1 MKIRTKVAALVLGL
15 VSIFALCGCELL
27 TPIGPGTGPG
37 TNVDLTGS
45 RTKYTDSLELAK
57 IPASTSTLDVDGVTF
72 ATVERYVDGDTTH
85 FEANLA
91 AGKNSISV
99 RYLGLDTPESTYKVE
114 PWGIAAAKFTKT
126 KLENAE
132 SIVLESDPTGLFDSN
147 SRYLAYVWYRNSATE
162 PYRCLNLELVE
173 EGYSPAKGLTGTK
186 YMQTFY
192 DASTRAQ
199 AFKDRTNGEEDPTY
213 DYNAQGKKYT
223 LKQIIDQFGTAEAI
237 ASEEFKGTKVYIEG
251 LVTRKLGIS
260 SAYIEQVNEGYYTL
274 DENGEEVFV
283 PGDGKTYGVYIY
295 GGFEQN
301 LKLAEGNYI
310 ITNANISYHN
320 GSLQVVGVNNFGI
333 DVQSTGN
340 VVTPVSITS
349 SDWNNLN
356 ADMACRL
363 VKLDKLTVTGGKDDE
378 NTDAYTIYTVT
389 PDGVRV
395 NIRIDADVAIK
406 VNSIMKNKTWETFKD
421 CTFLNVVGIVQ
432 PYYESYQL
440 MVMNLTDLGYQN

>member
-1 MKIRTKVAALVLGL
+1 MIEATFVL
-15 VSIFALCGCELL
+15 
-27 TPIGPGTGPG
+27 
-37 TNVDLTGS
+37 
-45 RTKYTDSLELAK
+45 
-57 IPASTSTLDVDGVTF
+57 
-72 ATVERYVDGDTTH
+72 
-85 FEANLA
+85 
-91 AGKNSISV
+91 
-99 RYLGLDTPESTYKVE
+99 
-114 PWGIAAAKFTKT
+114 
-126 KLENAE
+126 
-132 SIVLESDPTGLFDSN
+132 
-147 SRYLAYVWYRNSATE
+147 
-162 PYRCLNLELVE
+162 
-173 EGYSPAKGLTGTK
+173 
-186 YMQTFY
+186 
-192 DASTRAQ
+192 
-199 AFKDRTNGEEDPTY
+199 
-213 DYNAQGKKYT
+213 
-223 LKQIIDQFGTAEAI
+223 FGTPEAI

-260 SAYIEQVNEGYYTL
+260 SAYIEQVNEGYYTV
-274 DENGEEVFV
+274 DEDGNETFI
-283 PGDGKTYGVYIY
+283 PGDGKVYGVYIY

-432 PYYESYQL
+432 PYYENYQL